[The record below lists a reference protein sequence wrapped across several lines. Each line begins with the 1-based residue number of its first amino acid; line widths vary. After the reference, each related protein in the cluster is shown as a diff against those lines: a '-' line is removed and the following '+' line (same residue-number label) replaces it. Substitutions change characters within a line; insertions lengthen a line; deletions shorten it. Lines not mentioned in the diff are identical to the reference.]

1 MGGGRSGGWEP
12 GHACIDLSLTTAG
25 SLPHPVLSDPCGL
38 MELQVS
44 SGHCGHCVPQDT
56 IPTPVPMITAPFP
69 FPLLSRSTQ
78 SCCCAT
84 HGCAGAPGGPELSAG
99 LHSYPS
105 AALPPLECH
114 SSPSVSDGL
123 SSIKFSFSHCS
134 VLMVMVR
141 KWGFSIRLVSTVT
154 GWDTENSCAAISF
167 TRAFLSY

>member
-1 MGGGRSGGWEP
+1 MHRPEPHHCWLTSSPGAFRPLWAHGAAGLLWALRALCPSGYYP
-12 GHACIDLSLTTAG
+12 YSCPYDHC
-25 SLPHPVLSDPCGL
+25 SLPFPPPV
-38 MELQVS
+38 
-44 SGHCGHCVPQDT
+44 
-56 IPTPVPMITAPFP
+56 
-69 FPLLSRSTQ
+69 RSAQ